1 MIYSGCYLDCC
12 LLVRSGRIHSEETP
26 QTTTS
31 TVQYLQQRIKKQPTI
46 ANHFETLQ
54 KHQTNLAMLVLCF
67 SKIRLKCKKGENN
80 AEDPAIRT
88 CEYVPV
94 VSVVIQE
101 HFKIKQINTPNRK
114 IDNHYLSIF
123 EFTNSQE

>member
-1 MIYSGCYLDCC
+1 MIYSGCYCILIVVYYCSTFWKNSFRRD
-12 LLVRSGRIHSEETP
+12 
-26 QTTTS
+26 TTNHNI
-31 TVQYLQQRIKKQPTI
+31 YLQQRIKKQPTI